1 MKFAQSMILRSFGQ
15 KISPLTKK
23 HPISLKKFI
32 YFFIAF
38 NIAALSNSYSET
50 TKETYKQ
57 LSIFNEV
64 FNRVKERYV
73 EEVTDKELIEKALN
87 GMLNALDPHSSFMSE
102 DLFKEMQI
110 DTAGAFGGLGI
121 EITMEQGFIK
131 IISPIDDTPAQK
143 AGVESGDFITHL
155 DGQSVVGLSI
165 KEAVDIMRGEVG
177 KPITITIVRGMKEP
191 FDIVLKRAIIKIQSV
206 KHKVIDDIGVLRV
219 TTFNE
224 QTTTGLKKIIKEL
237 ESGETDIKGYVL
249 DLRNNPGGLLDES
262 ISVSDLFLEKGEI
275 VSVRGRDKQ
284 DVQVYS
290 AKKGDIIKGKPLV
303 VLINQG
309 SASASEIVAGALQD
323 HNRAPIL
330 GITSFGKGSVQTI
343 VPIDS
348 GAIRLTIAKYYT
360 PSGDSIQAIGIEP
373 DVVVPQAEIK
383 VLNELFTFRES
394 DYQDALTNETNDPNT
409 KEEELKNL
417 IDDDYQLFR
426 AIDAVKTLVTVQK

>member
-1 MKFAQSMILRSFGQ
+1 MILRSFGQ

-102 DLFKEMQI
+102 ELFKEMQI

-237 ESGETDIKGYVL
+237 ESRETDIKGYVL

-394 DYQDALTNETNDPNT
+394 DYQDALTNETKDPNV
-409 KEEELKNL
+409 KEEEVKNL

-426 AIDAVKTLVTVQK
+426 AIDAVKTLATVQK

>member
-1 MKFAQSMILRSFGQ
+1 MILRSFGQ

-237 ESGETDIKGYVL
+237 ESGEIDIKGYVL

-394 DYQDALTNETNDPNT
+394 DYQDALTNETKDPNA
-409 KEEELKNL
+409 KEEEVKNL

-426 AIDAVKTLVTVQK
+426 AIDAVKTLATVQK

>member
-1 MKFAQSMILRSFGQ
+1 MILRNFGL
-15 KISPLTKK
+15 KISPLIKK

-237 ESGETDIKGYVL
+237 ESGETAIKGYVL

-394 DYQDALTNETNDPNT
+394 DYQDALTNETKDPNA
-409 KEEELKNL
+409 KEEEVKNL

-426 AIDAVKTLVTVQK
+426 AIDAVKTLATVQK